1 MRCEPLIHT
10 SAVLQKG
17 PQIDVYRYIPP
28 DSASRCAHHCY
39 WIMSYDPFDDSR
51 RPEARAD
58 LLRLRYYSPGTP
70 RRRSRVSVPAVTEKL
85 GAPGRIGGGMF
96 IHTSLFGDDF
106 MVWGDA
112 IVDHSGPVHS
122 M

>member
-1 MRCEPLIHT
+1 MHAIATGSCLMIPSMIPDGPKPVPT
-10 SAVLQKG
+10 SSDFAIIRRG
-17 PQIDVYRYIPP
+17 RPGDV
-28 DSASRCAHHCY
+28 A
-39 WIMSYDPFDDSR
+39 
-51 RPEARAD
+51 
-58 LLRLRYYSPGTP
+58 
-70 RRRSRVSVPAVTEKL
+70 VSVPAVTEKL

-106 MVWGDA
+106 TVWGDA